1 MSAFLIFI
9 LSLSIGFPVITSL
22 IRFKV
27 ASKDIHFLIIYF
39 ILGFLNEC
47 LYYFSGSAQIS
58 NLGSNIFLI
67 FEFSL
72 LLFQLKHWGLYQQKN
87 RFICMLILGLIMYI
101 LSLVYF
107 KTIFE
112 FNSIF
117 IIFSNFTIVL
127 GCIDQVNKQFIESDI
142 PLLKN
147 HRVIISFSLILFF
160 SMCILVESF
169 FIFNLK
175 LSADFL
181 HHVFTIK
188 IFLNLIIHLVIALA
202 ILWIPK
208 KKIFM

>member
-22 IRFKV
+22 IRYKV

-39 ILGFLNEC
+39 VLGFLNEC
-47 LYYFSGSAQIS
+47 FYYFCGNIKIG
-58 NLGSNIFLI
+58 NIGSNIFLLV
-67 FEFSL
+67 EFLL

-87 RFICMLILGLIMYI
+87 RFYGLLLLGLFMYLI
-101 LSLVYF
+101 TFLYYQSIV
-107 KTIFE
+107 E

-127 GCIDQVNKQFIESDI
+127 GCIDQVNKQFMESDI
-142 PLLKN
+142 SLLKN

-169 FIFNLK
+169 FIFKLK

-208 KKIFM
+208 KKIFL

>member
-1 MSAFLIFI
+1 MSPLLIFI
-9 LSLSIGFPVITSL
+9 LSLSIGIPVLTSI
-22 IRFKV
+22 IRFKD
-27 ASKDIHFLIIYF
+27 ASKDIQFLIIYF
-39 ILGFLNEC
+39 ALGFLNEC
-47 LYYFSGSAQIS
+47 LYYFSGSANIS

-87 RFICMLILGLIMYI
+87 RFMSLLLLGLIMYVCTF
-101 LSLVYF
+101 LYY

-127 GCIDQVNKQFIESDI
+127 GCIDQVNKQFIESDMSLI
-142 PLLKN
+142 KN

-188 IFLNLIIHLVIALA
+188 IFLNLIIHVVIAMA
-202 ILWIPK
+202 ILWMPK
-208 KKIFM
+208 KKISM